1 MKKLILSMVLVGA
14 TTLAFGQKKV
24 VRSAEKNFKN
34 GDYATAL
41 SEVETALQ
49 DPETGSDPETTLLK
63 AQIQLGMFATD
74 SSNTMENLEV
84 GNNSYES
91 FMKAFE
97 MGDGDKTSGVGKDIF
112 EEDIPGAPENLRPNS
127 VNKLKNVAFDKAIT
141 QYNEEDYEMA
151 YEFFNLAG
159 EIDPTDTTIHYN
171 AGFLANDL
179 GRTED
184 AKRHFSTLL
193 DIEGYNKL
201 NAYYFM
207 IQILSTEDK
216 DPEAAYAMVTRAKE
230 EYPSD
235 KDLSTYEIQL
245 LLQLNKMDEAM
256 AQIKTA
262 LESDPNNTAL
272 LLRSGY
278 LKEQAGDMEGALADY
293 KKSVEVDPQFFEGNY
308 YAAALLIEKAR
319 EILNELNGLSD
330 EEWEKRSES
339 MGKEANEYYADAVT
353 YFESALE
360 IKPEDTGIMEI
371 LFQIHTRLKND
382 AKAEEYNK
390 KLIELL
396 GPNWMEG

>member
-74 SSNTMENLEV
+74 SSNTMENLQV

-97 MGDGDKTSGVGKDIF
+97 MGDGDKTSGIGKDIF

-127 VNKLKNVAFDKAIT
+127 VNKLKNVAFDKAIV

-159 EIDPTDTTIHYN
+159 EIDPTDTTIQYN

-319 EILNELNGLSD
+319 EILNELNSLSD

>member
-24 VRSAEKNFKN
+24 VRSAEKNFKS
-34 GDYATAL
+34 GDFATAL
-41 SEVETALQ
+41 SEVDAALQ

-63 AQIQLGMFATD
+63 AQIQLGMFASD
-74 SSNTMENLEV
+74 SSNTMETLQV
-84 GNNSYES
+84 GKNSYES

-97 MGDGDKTSGVGKDIF
+97 MGDGDKTSGVGKDVF
-112 EEDIPGAPENLRPNS
+112 EEDIPGAPDNLRPNS

-141 QYNEEDYEMA
+141 QYQEEDYEMA

-179 GRTED
+179 GRTEE
-184 AKRHFSTLL
+184 AKKHFSALL
-193 DIEGYNKL
+193 DVEGYNKL

-256 AQIKTA
+256 SQIKTA

-308 YAAALLIEKAR
+308 YVAALLIEKAR

-339 MGKEANEYYADAVT
+339 MGNEANGYYADAVT

-390 KLIELL
+390 KLSELL

>member
-49 DPETGSDPETTLLK
+49 DPETGSDPETALLK

-74 SSNTMENLEV
+74 SSNTMENLQV

-339 MGKEANEYYADAVT
+339 MGTEANGYYADAVT
-353 YFESALE
+353 YFENALE

>member
-97 MGDGDKTSGVGKDIF
+97 MGDGDKTSGIGKDIF

-127 VNKLKNVAFDKAIT
+127 INKLKNVAFDKAIV

-308 YAAALLIEKAR
+308 YTAALLIENAR

>member
-24 VRSAEKNFKN
+24 VRSATKSLKN

-49 DPETGSDPETTLLK
+49 DPETGSAPETTLLK
-63 AQIQLGMFATD
+63 AQIQLGLFATD
-74 SSNTMENLEV
+74 SSNTMENLQV

-112 EEDIPGAPENLRPNS
+112 EEDIPGAPENLCPNS
-127 VNKLKNVAFDKAIT
+127 INKLKNVAFDKAIT
-141 QYNEEDYEMA
+141 QYNVEDYEMA

-159 EIDPTDTTIHYN
+159 EIDPKDTTIHYN

-201 NAYYFM
+201 NAYYFL
-207 IQILSTEDK
+207 IQILSTEDE
-216 DPEAAYAMVTRAKE
+216 DPAAAYAMVTRAKE

-256 AQIKTA
+256 AQIKSA
-262 LESDPNNTAL
+262 LEKDPNNTAL

-319 EILNELNGLSD
+319 
-330 EEWEKRSES
+330 
-339 MGKEANEYYADAVT
+339 
-353 YFESALE
+353 
-360 IKPEDTGIMEI
+360 
-371 LFQIHTRLKND
+371 
-382 AKAEEYNK
+382 
-390 KLIELL
+390 
-396 GPNWMEG
+396 

>member
-97 MGDGDKTSGVGKDIF
+97 MGDGDKTSGIGKDIF

-127 VNKLKNVAFDKAIT
+127 INKLKNVAFDKAIV

>member
-74 SSNTMENLEV
+74 SSNTMENLQV

-127 VNKLKNVAFDKAIT
+127 INKLKNVAFDKAIT

>member
-97 MGDGDKTSGVGKDIF
+97 MGDGDKTSGIGKDIF

-127 VNKLKNVAFDKAIT
+127 VNKLKNVAFDKAIV

>member
-74 SSNTMENLEV
+74 SSNTMENLQV

-319 EILNELNGLSD
+319 ETLSELNNLSD

-339 MGKEANEYYADAVT
+339 MGKEANGYYADAVT

>member
-127 VNKLKNVAFDKAIT
+127 VNKLKNVAFDKAIV

>member
-74 SSNTMENLEV
+74 SSNTMENLQV

-184 AKRHFSTLL
+184 AKRHFSALL